1 MKGGGGR
8 LHGTTAEL
16 QSRNDAYPTNYPPV
30 RRVERGRRDD
40 LSVFS
45 EFVSCITRKCG
56 KTHLERYEA
65 QQKESKEGTCRHVDD
80 SRRRRKSKQS

>member
-1 MKGGGGR
+1 MYYMVL
-8 LHGTTAEL
+8 LHGTTTWYYYMVLLHGTTPEL

-65 QQKESKEGTCRHVDD
+65 QQKEKKAHVDM
-80 SRRRRKSKQS
+80 

>member
-1 MKGGGGR
+1 MEGGGV
-8 LHGTTAEL
+8 LHGTTPEL

-65 QQKESKEGTCRHVDD
+65 QQKEKKAHVDM
-80 SRRRRKSKQS
+80 